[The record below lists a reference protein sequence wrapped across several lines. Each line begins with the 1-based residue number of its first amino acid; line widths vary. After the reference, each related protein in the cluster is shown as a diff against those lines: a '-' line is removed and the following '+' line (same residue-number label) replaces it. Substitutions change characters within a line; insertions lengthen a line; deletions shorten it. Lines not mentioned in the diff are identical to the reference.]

1 MVQKFLFC
9 SQDSL
14 NEVKFKYMQ
23 HISNYV
29 YVQSKCQHPEDQ
41 SDSQLKFETPTILD
55 MKILHNFVADQ
66 II

>member
-1 MVQKFLFC
+1 
-9 SQDSL
+9 
-14 NEVKFKYMQ
+14 MQ

-41 SDSQLKFETPTILD
+41 SDSQLQFETPTILD